1 MNEMEYA
8 VSRKIIQLG
17 NQIVARRNRQIRELG
32 LTTEQADALF
42 FFQKYPGWSAV
53 DLKKHLGISHQA
65 ARGIVERLAGKGF
78 LELRVSEEDARYK
91 KVFLTEKGETVCEKM
106 KRNGS
111 HTGSRLL
118 KGMTE
123 EERKAFCAMIDL
135 ALKNTGVPY

>member
-1 MNEMEYA
+1 M
-8 VSRKIIQLG
+8 
-17 NQIVARRNRQIRELG
+17 
-32 LTTEQADALF
+32 
-42 FFQKYPGWSAV
+42 
-53 DLKKHLGISHQA
+53 
-65 ARGIVERLAGKGF
+65 
-78 LELRVSEEDARYK
+78 SEEDARYK

-135 ALKNTGVPY
+135 ALKNTGVT